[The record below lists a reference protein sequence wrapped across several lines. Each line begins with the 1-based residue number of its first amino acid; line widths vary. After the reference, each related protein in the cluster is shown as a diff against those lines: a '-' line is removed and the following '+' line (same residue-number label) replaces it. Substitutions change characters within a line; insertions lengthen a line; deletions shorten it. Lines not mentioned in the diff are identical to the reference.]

1 MTGVIPL
8 KRKLVLVCF
17 AGEEKVL
24 FGVILRGR
32 GHIQASLEGTNTGLG
47 TCTVLAGGTL
57 SSFPVPGRSQG
68 TGLDSVWAAFRGLGE
83 KFGLFKVHLELK
95 SILEK

>member
-1 MTGVIPL
+1 MQNDWSDTL
-8 KRKLVLVCF
+8 KTKLVLVCF

-32 GHIQASLEGTNTGLG
+32 GHIQASLEGTDRGLG

-57 SSFPVPGRSQG
+57 SSFPGAK
-68 TGLDSVWAAFRGLGE
+68 GLDWIL
-83 KFGLFKVHLELK
+83 FGLLFED
-95 SILEK
+95 LEKNLAYLKCI